1 MFSRRWIINYVL
13 IVLIVIL
20 TYVGNRFDVTTGYK
34 PEQSI
39 STLRPADIQ
48 TIGIQ
53 TADAS
58 LGLRRD
64 AQGWLIETPIR
75 WPANSINIERLL
87 SIVNSETDSR
97 LPADEINLA
106 KLGLQFPEAV
116 LTLNDTQLL
125 FGATNNIG
133 ERRYLMTGSTVF
145 LLPDIHLLLFSQ
157 GLAGIVD
164 RRLLPPRYRLNKLK
178 LAEFDISRNADD
190 SWQVIGEEGFESDQI
205 ISLLNNWQQL
215 DASKIKPFDTGEMPR
230 QKLVASLA
238 DGSSYEFFVMSIDP
252 GIVIANPQTGLQYH
266 FPASLYYQLISLR
279 RNETPG

>member
-34 PEQSI
+34 PEQRI

-133 ERRYLMTGSTVF
+133 ARRYLMIGSTVF
-145 LLPDIHLLLFSQ
+145 LLPDIHLQLF
-157 GLAGIVD
+157 
-164 RRLLPPRYRLNKLK
+164 
-178 LAEFDISRNADD
+178 
-190 SWQVIGEEGFESDQI
+190 
-205 ISLLNNWQQL
+205 
-215 DASKIKPFDTGEMPR
+215 
-230 QKLVASLA
+230 
-238 DGSSYEFFVMSIDP
+238 
-252 GIVIANPQTGLQYH
+252 
-266 FPASLYYQLISLR
+266 
-279 RNETPG
+279 

>member
-13 IVLIVIL
+13 IVLIVIF
-20 TYVGNRFDVTTGYK
+20 TYVGNRFSVTTGYQ
-34 PEQSI
+34 PELRI

-58 LGLRRD
+58 LSLRRD
-64 AQGWLIETPIR
+64 AQGWLIEAPIR

-87 SIVNSETDSR
+87 SIVSNETDSR

>member
-13 IVLIVIL
+13 IALIVIL

-34 PEQSI
+34 PEQRI